1 MRTVLIRLKKQKCI
15 PSAEGMGVAL
25 TIALAAS
32 SEILEKLLMSPENT
46 GGGREDWLGL
56 GCLFPPAMAPWPLPT
71 RNHLRQKSLAAGLP
85 WTFRKHRVYGG
96 FPGILR
102 HPRLHVVLQSTSG
115 PKWSES
121 GPKWTSPQFG

>member
-56 GCLFPPAMAPWPLPT
+56 GCLFPPAMAPGPFPT
-71 RNHLRQKSLAAGLP
+71 RNLSIVASTTKNVI
-85 WTFRKHRVYGG
+85 FRKHCVYGG

-102 HPRLHVVLQSTSG
+102 HPRLVSLHVIHQSKSDLD
-115 PKWSES
+115 PR
-121 GPKWTSPQFG
+121 

>member
-56 GCLFPPAMAPWPLPT
+56 GCLFPPAMADGGVWNLMIT
-71 RNHLRQKSLAAGLP
+71 LYLRLALA
-85 WTFRKHRVYGG
+85 
-96 FPGILR
+96 
-102 HPRLHVVLQSTSG
+102 HV
-115 PKWSES
+115 
-121 GPKWTSPQFG
+121 